1 MDKINLNAVAPAVAK
16 VEMERGE
23 EPLYEIVP
31 VNQGTEHI
39 TVIAGLDAGSTQT
52 RVNLITLESQD
63 INNPI
68 IIPSAVQKVPDN
80 RELKPK
86 SEVFYD
92 RMDTNLVNISMNTDA
107 VFNNV
112 RLIRGRKTT
121 DNNFPE
127 LRLQSTIKKTDEEV
141 FYYNI
146 IDALG
151 YATMLKFKDAVPKEI
166 DVYAGIALPPD
177 DMATSKMINKFLNK
191 ILGSYKWMHKDSGI
205 SIMINIKDVEVCT
218 EPEAFA
224 QAYYISL
231 QEEMP
236 EKVIMVNTGGR
247 STGLELLDNGKS
259 VTEIS
264 KTLPVGGRPLLLAL
278 NKKIIQSDENTIE
291 DDISE
296 EQLLR
301 AIKRGYVKQGR
312 RGRVDVVK
320 EIKSVLRDYATDF
333 MSAIKTNILDRQQL
347 KITDVEEIIISG
359 GLVRRG
365 DYDISLADFL
375 GEDIEKLSPDTD
387 FTVVEDNYIPMGTAL
402 LAYQTFSNELLAD
415 DEDDEEEFDD
425 LELDTDEE

>member
-1 MDKINLNAVAPAVAK
+1 MENLKLDAVAPAVAK
-16 VEMERGE
+16 VEMEKGE
-23 EPLYEIVP
+23 EPLYKIVP
-31 VNQGTEHI
+31 ANQGTEKI
-39 TVIAGLDAGSTQT
+39 TIVAGLDAGSTQT
-52 RVNLITLESQD
+52 RVNLITMDSQD
-63 INNPI
+63 INNPV

-80 RELKPK
+80 RELKAK
-86 SEVFYD
+86 SEIFFD
-92 RMDTNLVNISMNTDA
+92 RMDTNLVNLSMNPDA
-107 VFNNV
+107 VFSNV

-151 YATMLKFKDAVPKEI
+151 YATMLKLSDAVPKEI

-177 DMATSKMINKFLNK
+177 DMATSKMINKFRNK

-224 QAYYISL
+224 QAYYISS

-278 NKKIIQSDENTIE
+278 NNKIIQSDNNTIE

-296 EQLLR
+296 VQLLR
-301 AIKRGYVKQGR
+301 AIKTGYVRQGR
-312 RGRVDVVK
+312 RGRVDVVP
-320 EIKSVLRDYATDF
+320 EIEGVLRDYATDF

-347 KITDVEEIIISG
+347 KITDVEEVIISG

-365 DYDISLADFL
+365 DYDVSLADFL
-375 GEDIEKLSPDTD
+375 GEELEKLSPDTE
-387 FTVVEDNYIPMGTAL
+387 FTVVEDNYIPMGTTL
-402 LAYQTFSNELLAD
+402 MAYQAFNNELVA
-415 DEDDEEEFDD
+415 DEEDINMDD
-425 LELDTDEE
+425 LSLESVEE